1 MVNIRLKDTGSRSG
15 TAPVWEVRFV
25 NLFRNLL
32 FVVLIIACSTS
43 LWGQASSSD
52 YEKIKIGDENS
63 LFSGLDLSPDAN
75 TIVYTEK
82 HSPGIK
88 IIDWKSRTLTN
99 EFHSG
104 AWSGGSKISYS
115 KGGKYLLR
123 QRMNFVGLIE
133 NKVRR
138 IDFEI
143 VEAAT
148 GQQIKL
154 FEKFQDVVISGDERS
169 IVSLS
174 EAEIVF
180 WNLPD
185 GTRGKSFKVSRAANA
200 IDLSPDGHIL
210 AVSRSV
216 SKEDLA
222 GDSRYE
228 KKKKAIKFAVNDK
241 QMVSLYDAQSF
252 ARIKTTGEL
261 YDIIYNLKFSP
272 DGSQVFVFQNPTLK
286 AQTSKNAITYI
297 NLIDIHSKEPSRFGF
312 TSQAISEPELKFSK
326 DGKLFAINSKAN
338 RFQEIHL
345 YDLVNGALLKRFEL
359 GYGLFGKSDGEK
371 YVNDSHPSFTFLP
384 GDQSILIAIGNRM
397 ILWNLELNQ

>member
-63 LFSGLDLSPDAN
+63 LFSGLDLSPDGNA
-75 TIVYTEK
+75 IVYTEK

-154 FEKFQDVVISGDERS
+154 FEKFQDV
-169 IVSLS
+169 
-174 EAEIVF
+174 F
-180 WNLPD
+180 
-185 GTRGKSFKVSRAANA
+185 
-200 IDLSPDGHIL
+200 
-210 AVSRSV
+210 
-216 SKEDLA
+216 
-222 GDSRYE
+222 
-228 KKKKAIKFAVNDK
+228 
-241 QMVSLYDAQSF
+241 
-252 ARIKTTGEL
+252 
-261 YDIIYNLKFSP
+261 
-272 DGSQVFVFQNPTLK
+272 
-286 AQTSKNAITYI
+286 
-297 NLIDIHSKEPSRFGF
+297 
-312 TSQAISEPELKFSK
+312 
-326 DGKLFAINSKAN
+326 
-338 RFQEIHL
+338 
-345 YDLVNGALLKRFEL
+345 
-359 GYGLFGKSDGEK
+359 
-371 YVNDSHPSFTFLP
+371 
-384 GDQSILIAIGNRM
+384 
-397 ILWNLELNQ
+397 